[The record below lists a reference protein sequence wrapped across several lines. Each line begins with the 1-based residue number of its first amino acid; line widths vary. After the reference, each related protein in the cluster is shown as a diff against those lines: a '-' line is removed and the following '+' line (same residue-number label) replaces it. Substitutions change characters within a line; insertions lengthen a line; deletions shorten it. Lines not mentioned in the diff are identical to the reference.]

1 VHQPSGAPTKRCTN
15 QAVHQPSGAPTK
27 QLVAS
32 IEVLLVQQGLLH
44 PLILVDNFK
53 S

>member
-1 VHQPSGAPTKRCTN
+1 LGVLTRPPRRLIA
-15 QAVHQPSGAPTK
+15 
-27 QLVAS
+27 
-32 IEVLLVQQGLLH
+32 LLVQQRLLP

>member
-1 VHQPSGAPTKRCTN
+1 MSPYCFVGAAET
-15 QAVHQPSGAPTK
+15 AAPP
-27 QLVAS
+27 
-32 IEVLLVQQGLLH
+32 EVCFIALLVQQGLLH